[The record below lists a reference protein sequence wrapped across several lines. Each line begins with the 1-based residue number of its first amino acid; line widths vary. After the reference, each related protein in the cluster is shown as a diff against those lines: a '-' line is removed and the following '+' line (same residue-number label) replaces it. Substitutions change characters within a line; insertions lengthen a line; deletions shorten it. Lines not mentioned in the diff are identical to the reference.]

1 MRYELAD
8 TAEDDLERIRQ
19 HHPPDSERHLARL
32 LASIQVAI
40 EGICEFPDAW
50 PEREPGI
57 RKRVL
62 RRYPYVLLYAVD
74 QSRNVVMVLRVVHQ
88 SRSY

>member
-19 HHPPDSERHLARL
+19 HHTPDRERYLARL
-32 LASIQVAI
+32 LASVQVAI
-40 EGICEFPDAW
+40 EGICEFPEAW

-62 RRYPYVLLYAVD
+62 RRYPYVLFYAID
-74 QSRNVVMVLRVVHQ
+74 QRRNVIMVLRIVHQ
-88 SRSY
+88 SRAY